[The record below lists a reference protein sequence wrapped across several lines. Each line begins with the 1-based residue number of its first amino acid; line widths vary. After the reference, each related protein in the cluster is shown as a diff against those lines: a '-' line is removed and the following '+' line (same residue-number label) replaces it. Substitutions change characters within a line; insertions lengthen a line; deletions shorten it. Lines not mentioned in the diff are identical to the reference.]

1 MTSVLPR
8 RQTSFVRLA
17 GVLLPCLAISVGLMA
32 GIAEG
37 AIPVSLAVSSGGFK
51 IGVGVFSAT
60 NFEQFGSTV
69 KHKDGS
75 VEPVALTAVSHA
87 DLDHLCQT
95 VAMKLPL
102 INKTVV
108 LKITGGDQGSPV
120 VATDM
125 IIAASAQRGDA
136 LFKNIVIGADGS
148 TLTQYPKLESSAGSF
163 GLESDTIVLNHLQQ
177 DSLSVTAGTFTIPH
191 LNLSVSTGNVECY

>member
-1 MTSVLPR
+1 MTTVLAR
-8 RQTSFVRLA
+8 RQVSFGRLTA
-17 GVLLPCLAISVGLMA
+17 VLLPCLAISVGLMA

-51 IGVGVFSAT
+51 ISADQFAAT

-75 VEPVALTAVSHA
+75 VEPVALTAVGHA
-87 DLDHLCQT
+87 DLDNLCQT
-95 VAMKLPL
+95 VSMNLPL
-102 INKTVV
+102 IDKKVV

-120 VATDM
+120 TATDM

-136 LFKNIVIGADGS
+136 EFKNIAIGADAS
-148 TLTQYPKLESSAGSF
+148 TLTQYPALEGSSGAF
-163 GLESDTIVLNHLQQ
+163 GLEADSITINHLQQ
-177 DSLSVTAGTFTIPH
+177 DSLSVTAGTFTVPH
-191 LNLSVSTGNVECY
+191 LNLSVSTSNVECY